1 MSFGESDENNAEIG
15 EINDQLKVYY
25 KCTDFYEEQ
34 LQVLYLQYTQA
45 KKFKREG
52 AADNTH
58 KKLVETVDRYNH
70 LVREG
75 KAYLKRIKIWYP
87 EIFDTNIDEFRIR
100 DGWYDQF
107 IDRNRDDEE
116 DIDD

>member
-45 KKFKREG
+45 KKLSLI
-52 AADNTH
+52 H
-58 KKLVETVDRYNH
+58 
-70 LVREG
+70 
-75 KAYLKRIKIWYP
+75 I
-87 EIFDTNIDEFRIR
+87 
-100 DGWYDQF
+100 
-107 IDRNRDDEE
+107 
-116 DIDD
+116 

>member
-1 MSFGESDENNAEIG
+1 MSPGESDDNNAEIV
-15 EINDQLKVYY
+15 EINDQLNVYY

-34 LQVLYLQYTQA
+34 LQTLYLQYSQA
-45 KKFKREG
+45 KKFKRTG
-52 AADNTH
+52 PATTTH
-58 KKLVETVDRYNH
+58 KKLVETVNRYNL

-107 IDRNRDDEE
+107 INTDLEDDET
-116 DIDD
+116 DD